1 MTLILS
7 CITQDAIVQVSD
19 RCLTNL
25 ATGEP
30 VEQEAN
36 KAVFL
41 SNRVAL
47 AYTGLAEIEGK
58 PADIWLRDI
67 LVPHESVGH
76 GIQLIVDEATRAF
89 AATPGSSAAKR
100 QAFVAAGWARFPHLG
115 DDLHPFGLTISN
127 AMDENGV
134 WLRGALPQFS
144 GRGKILHGP
153 NWGYSW
159 THAGGLPAGRWIK
172 LNRALRRMWEHGVS
186 SAAIAEV
193 FIAETRLM
201 AERKGSRIGRGLMV
215 NSIPKAAT
223 ETHDLLA
230 LSGMPTGSELTF
242 AHLRHDDSV
251 ETTTGPHVVRPGG
264 RVFSNFTH
272 TRHDDGSETVGVT
285 IRG

>member
-76 GIQLIVDEATRAF
+76 GIQLILDEATRAF
-89 AATPGSSAAKR
+89 AAMPGSSAAKR
-100 QAFVAAGWARFPHLG
+100 QAFVAAGIEGLIFGAR
-115 DDLHPFGLTISN
+115 
-127 AMDENGV
+127 
-134 WLRGALPQFS
+134 LRGVSAPPGPLMSLASAKVAPLLSKSRRPFS
-144 GRGKILHGP
+144 DVPSGHP
-153 NWGYSW
+153 
-159 THAGGLPAGRWIK
+159 GLPVGAG
-172 LNRALRRMWEHGVS
+172 LLS
-186 SAAIAEV
+186 
-193 FIAETRLM
+193 RLWSQIQ
-201 AERKGSRIGRGLMV
+201 RC
-215 NSIPKAAT
+215 
-223 ETHDLLA
+223 
-230 LSGMPTGSELTF
+230 F
-242 AHLRHDDSV
+242 YRHDDLSV
-251 ETTTGPHVVRPGG
+251 RDETLKAV
-264 RVFSNFTH
+264 
-272 TRHDDGSETVGVT
+272 
-285 IRG
+285 